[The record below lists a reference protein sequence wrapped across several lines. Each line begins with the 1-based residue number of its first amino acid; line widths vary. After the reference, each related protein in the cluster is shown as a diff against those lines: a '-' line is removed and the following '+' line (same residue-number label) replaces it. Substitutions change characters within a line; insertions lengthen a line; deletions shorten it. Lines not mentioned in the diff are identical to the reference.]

1 MQKMQTMESI
11 QNFKTNL
18 PRNRFELLASDSDSD
33 TSPEV
38 AKDVPEQFVKELQP
52 SAKEVQQTTISSSPQ
67 FRTWSVSS
75 DQIPSRFSLQDQGK
89 AHGSTDIKHIFQSPF
104 SKNTKPYGNKR
115 NYNARPRFEK
125 DDEGWVSIG
134 CRKEEEP
141 FVPKSPEWSNP
152 PVPQD
157 PVASL
162 ELDESAQVWAE
173 RVRGCLEKA
182 EEARIKPIT
191 NPTERLADIR
201 NNLNNLSFFRRP
213 MVVDGS
219 KPMKE

>member
-1 MQKMQTMESI
+1 
-11 QNFKTNL
+11 
-18 PRNRFELLASDSDSD
+18 
-33 TSPEV
+33 
-38 AKDVPEQFVKELQP
+38 
-52 SAKEVQQTTISSSPQ
+52 
-67 FRTWSVSS
+67 
-75 DQIPSRFSLQDQGK
+75 
-89 AHGSTDIKHIFQSPF
+89 
-104 SKNTKPYGNKR
+104 
-115 NYNARPRFEK
+115 
-125 DDEGWVSIG
+125 VSIG

-141 FVPKSPEWSNP
+141 FVPKSPELSNP
-152 PVPQD
+152 PVPQE

-219 KPMKE
+219 KPTKE